1 MLEVDPEQLQRTA
14 ADACRRLPGAVA
26 LYAFGSLAG
35 GSPDRFSDVDLE
47 LVTVDLASTLQYRQA
62 MYADIGVPMLEWR
75 IHPSRSDWAATVL
88 FRHISPY
95 QRLDLGFSRWTP
107 NFAANVPSPSVLLWQ
122 QRAQEQSTLIFK
134 DAGYSPKV
142 ASFEH
147 YVVEMYLSAIRYA
160 KTRKRGQHLTSYR
173 FASALASSVL
183 SLMHAGQ
190 HRDPAKLRQKL
201 STQDYLQMDCL
212 VPEEMVFG
220 FLRNFDFSSLK
231 QMDQSVGALLQQTRR
246 LFTETLGNNE
256 IPSELFNQLET
267 FVMAEL
273 GLQV

>member
-1 MLEVDPEQLQRTA
+1 MLEVDPEQLQRTVA
-14 ADACRRLPGAVA
+14 EACRRLTVA

-47 LVTVDLASTLQYRQA
+47 LITVDLASTLAHRQS
-62 MYADIGVPMLEWR
+62 MYAAIDTPALEWQ
-75 IHPSRSDWAATVL
+75 IHPSTSDWAATVL

-95 QRLDLGFSRWTP
+95 QRLDIGFNQWTP
-107 NFAANVPSPSVLLWQ
+107 NFATKAPSPSVLLWR
-122 QRAQEQSTLIFK
+122 QRAQEQSTLIFR

-173 FASALASSVL
+173 IASALASSVL
-183 SLMHAGQ
+183 SLLHAGQ
-190 HRDPAKLRQKL
+190 HRDPAKLRQRL

-212 VPEEMVFG
+212 VPDETVFG
-220 FLRNFDFSSLK
+220 FLRNFDFSSLEH
-231 QMDQSVGALLQQTRR
+231 MDQSVGALLQRTRR
-246 LFTETLGNNE
+246 LFTETLGNSE
-256 IPSELFNQLET
+256 IPSEVFNQLET

-273 GLQV
+273 GLKA